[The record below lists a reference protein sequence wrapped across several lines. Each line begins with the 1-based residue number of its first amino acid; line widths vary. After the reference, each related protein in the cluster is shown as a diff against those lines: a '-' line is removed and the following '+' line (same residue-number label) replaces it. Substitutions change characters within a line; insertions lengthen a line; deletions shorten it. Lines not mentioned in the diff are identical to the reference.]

1 MIGGKEYQSELK
13 FSRASLFSTSDLF
26 SGLYFE
32 SGYASRFSDY
42 FRIEKRKV
50 LSEILRENQQYQ
62 RWITLDYKGRYDF
75 GQRYIETVLSRLP
88 LLPGYEI
95 DTKQQGFFIFS
106 EKNSDD
112 FIYAALFSILIVFIV
127 CAALYESFSKPF
139 LIILA
144 VPMAMAGIFLSFY
157 FFDANFGRGG
167 YASILLLGGIVVNNS
182 IVLVDRIIQYARK
195 GHQSSLKPAII
206 EAALERA
213 RPILMT
219 SLLTIAS
226 LLPLLLRSEK
236 SSIWYGLTVGAVGG
250 MMSSTL
256 LVLLILPAIYLL
268 FERRHTNL
276 K

>member
-1 MIGGKEYQSELK
+1 LK

-32 SGYASRFSDY
+32 SGNASRFSDY
-42 FRIEKRKV
+42 FGIEKRKV

-88 LLPGYEI
+88 LPPGYEI

-182 IVLVDRIIQYARK
+182 IVLVDRIIQHVRDRR
-195 GHQSSLKPAII
+195 QSSLKPAII
-206 EAALERA
+206 EAALERV

-250 MMSSTL
+250 MISSTL

-268 FERRHTNL
+268 FERRSRQPRA
-276 K
+276 

>member
-1 MIGGKEYQSELK
+1 M
-13 FSRASLFSTSDLF
+13 
-26 SGLYFE
+26 
-32 SGYASRFSDY
+32 
-42 FRIEKRKV
+42 
-50 LSEILRENQQYQ
+50 
-62 RWITLDYKGRYDF
+62 DYKGRYDF
-75 GQRYIETVLSRLP
+75 GQRYIETVLSRLSLP
-88 LLPGYEI
+88 PGYEI

-112 FIYAALFSILIVFIV
+112 FIYAALFSVLIVFIV

-167 YASILLLGGIVVNNS
+167 YASILLLGVIVVNNS
-182 IVLVDRIIQYARK
+182 IVLVDRIIQHVRNR
-195 GHQSSLKPAII
+195 HQSSLKPAII
-206 EAALERA
+206 EAALERV

-236 SSIWYGLTVGAVGG
+236 SSIWYGLTVGTVGG
-250 MMSSTL
+250 MISSTL

-268 FERRHTNL
+268 FERRYTNL